1 MVKEL
6 VLKGVGFK
14 AFVNKSLLYLQLGY
28 SHYVIVKVPSKLVV
42 KAKKQ
47 KIMLIGSENFANL
60 IQKIKFP
67 DPYKAVGI
75 QFKLKNYKMKTGKK
89 R

>member
-28 SHYVIVKVPSKLVV
+28 SHYIIIKIPQNLVV

-47 KIMLIGSENFANL
+47 KIMLIGSETFANL
-60 IQKIKFP
+60 IQRIKIP

-75 QFKLKNYKMKTGKK
+75 QVKSKLYKTKVGKK